1 MTPVINIQELS
12 KVYGQKQAL
21 TELNLQVQSGDFFAF
36 IGPNGAGKSTTIRIL
51 LGLLNKT
58 SGRAQLFGQDV
69 GPQKSQL
76 LQKIAY
82 VPAEVNYYSKF
93 KVNEIFKFA
102 ASIRSQ
108 LSPELL
114 NNLAQDFDLDLNK
127 RVKDL
132 SLGNRKKIAIVL
144 ALAQQADLYIL
155 DEPTSGLDP
164 LMQQIFWQ
172 KIQEQHRQG
181 ATIFVSS
188 HILSEVQ
195 KYCQQVAIIR
205 QGRIIAQG
213 PMQDLLINQS
223 KQLMIKG
230 SLDPQDLLGISHLKT
245 EPGMCSFLYQGSMTD
260 LLAYL
265 HRHQDQIVDLTI
277 QQPDLESLFIHYYA
291 EKAGEADGLLE
302 RS

>member
-1 MTPVINIQELS
+1 M
-12 KVYGQKQAL
+12 
-21 TELNLQVQSGDFFAF
+21 QVQSGDFFAF

-58 SGRAQLFGQDV
+58 SGLAQLFGEDV

-76 LQKIAY
+76 LQRIAY
-82 VPAEVNYYSKF
+82 IPAEVNYYSKF

-230 SLDPQDLLGISHLKT
+230 SFDPQDLLGVSHLKI

-265 HRHQDQIVDLTI
+265 HQHQDQIIDLTI
-277 QQPDLESLFIHYYA
+277 QQPDLERLFIHYYS
-291 EKAGEADGLLE
+291 EKAGEANGLVE